1 LQAVAAVDHL
11 AAVVE
16 QVVCDQLLPQLVAVV
31 R

>member
-1 LQAVAAVDHL
+1 LQAAVVADHLVAA
-11 AAVVE
+11 VE